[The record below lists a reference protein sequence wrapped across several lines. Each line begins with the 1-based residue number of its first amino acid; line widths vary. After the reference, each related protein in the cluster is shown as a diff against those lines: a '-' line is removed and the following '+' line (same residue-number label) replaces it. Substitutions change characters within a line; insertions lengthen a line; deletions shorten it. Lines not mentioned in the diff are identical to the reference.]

1 MKKLIIKI
9 LIRLVGSDISE
20 SLSIVDQ
27 DALNKWLY
35 VSYKD
40 NGWKQYYTL
49 RKRSLLNLLSLGIE
63 KNDEYWQVVGRM
75 KELQAL
81 STNINAELK
90 RREKKLKI
98 RKD

>member
-1 MKKLIIKI
+1 MKKIIIKI
-9 LIRLVGSDISE
+9 LMRLVGSDISE
-20 SLSIVDQ
+20 SLNVIDQ
-27 DALNKWLY
+27 SALNKWLY

-63 KNDEYWQVVGRM
+63 KDDEYWQIVGRM

-81 STNINAELK
+81 SVNITDEIR
-90 RREKKLKI
+90 RREKRIKVK
-98 RKD
+98 KD